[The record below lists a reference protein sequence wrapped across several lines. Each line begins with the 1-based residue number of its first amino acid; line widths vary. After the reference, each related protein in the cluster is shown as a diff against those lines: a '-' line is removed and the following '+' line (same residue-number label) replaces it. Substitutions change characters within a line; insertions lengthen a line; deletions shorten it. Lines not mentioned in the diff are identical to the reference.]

1 MNLFRTNVS
10 GIQILNNMKQILI
23 ICVLAVFVLLSACKK
38 NQLGGKS
45 TIKGRVT
52 HHEIVIPN
60 AIVYIKFNAKEFP
73 GKDVSTYDA
82 YYTTGADG
90 TYEFKCYKGDY
101 YLYSVGYDDA
111 IARTVAGGLPVR
123 IRNKETVSV
132 DVAVTEE

>member
-1 MNLFRTNVS
+1 MKRILVIGVL
-10 GIQILNNMKQILI
+10 GIF
-23 ICVLAVFVLLSACKK
+23 VFLSACKK

-45 TIKGRVT
+45 TIKGQVT
-52 HHEIVIPN
+52 HHETMIPN

-82 YYTTGADG
+82 YSTTGADG

-101 YLYSVGYDDA
+101 YLYGVGYDEA
-111 IARTVAGGLPVR
+111 ISKTVAGGLPVH
-123 IRNKETVSV
+123 IRNNEMVTM